1 MFFTI
6 GLADQEP
13 FLAFI
18 VSDVDQEKTVF
29 REVIVKKIRFAA
41 ILMLFTFRS
50 GIIVVLVNSRRA
62 VAKFLAKFE
71 TSTNRRRVSLSDAG
85 FFIRGREPVTLVA
98 S

>member
-1 MFFTI
+1 LFFTI

-29 REVIVKKIRFAA
+29 REVIVKKIRLAA

-50 GIIVVLVNSRRA
+50 SIIVVLVNSRRA
-62 VAKFLAKFE
+62 VAKFWRN
-71 TSTNRRRVSLSDAG
+71 SRPRRTADESV
-85 FFIRGREPVTLVA
+85 
-98 S
+98 